1 MPDHAPR
8 WLAPLGAVS
17 GSEHDDHA
25 ADGACARLL
34 LTMEERD
41 VVNSL
46 LSHLRDKLVQDSDLS
61 LWRLFPPAYADD
73 VNANMEYHDLMRG
86 QLLGNR
92 LEAIEESESLLTQE
106 FLTEDQL
113 WTLAKCLND
122 LRLMFSAML
131 GIDDDDDVDELADHF
146 DANPDDPRG
155 QLLSSYEI
163 LGYLLEEAM
172 DCVTGE

>member
-1 MPDHAPR
+1 MQDREPR
-8 WLAPLGAVS
+8 WIAPLGTVT
-17 GSEHDDHA
+17 GNDHDDHA

-41 VVNSL
+41 VVVSL

-92 LEAIEESESLLTQE
+92 LESIEESEALLTQE
-106 FLTEDQL
+106 FLSEDQL
-113 WTLAKCLND
+113 WTLSRCLND

-131 GIDDDDDVDELADHF
+131 GIADEDDLDQLEADF

-172 DCVTGE
+172 DCVTGD